1 VVKRTLLAA
10 ATVATVLGG
19 SSLAMAKDPERAAE
33 LFRQGR
39 EAMASHNVELAC
51 RRFAESESEDPREG
65 TLINL
70 ARCEEAL
77 GKLAAARQYWQQA
90 ADLAQGMGDPRADY
104 ALSELA
110 RIDGR
115 VPRLTVRLEGDA
127 PVDTMVRRDG
137 VDFGGASL
145 GVELPVEVGT
155 HSVRVVAP
163 GREPRDYVVELREGE
178 QRVLSV
184 SPGALLL
191 LPPGSPGGSEGA
203 AESSALPSPT
213 LRGLAYGLGG
223 VGIAAVAVG
232 AGFGVAALNDAS
244 AAAGHC
250 QGDVCD
256 APGTRA
262 RNDEESAASVATVGL
277 LSGAALLAAGAT
289 VRILT
294 PSPDERPLVRR
305 RLAYLVGGIGLAAT
319 SVGLVFGARAY
330 EQERESAAGCDGN
343 QCDHQGAAARRDAI
357 SAGNV
362 STAAVVG
369 GGAFLAG
376 GVALWLTAR
385 PRSGGTVGFGVG
397 GTPGTGASLRIDGSW

>member
-1 VVKRTLLAA
+1 
-10 ATVATVLGG
+10 
-19 SSLAMAKDPERAAE
+19 MAKDPETRCGAIPAGPRGQRQTTTSSWRAAD
-33 LFRQGR
+33 
-39 EAMASHNVELAC
+39 S
-51 RRFAESESEDPREG
+51 RRARARTPDEG

-110 RIDGR
+110 PAVLTGARAAW
-115 VPRLTVRLEGDA
+115 LTVRLDGDA
-127 PVDTMVRRDG
+127 PVDTVVRRDG

-145 GVELPVEVGT
+145 GVELPIEVGT

-163 GREPRDYVVELREGE
+163 GREPRDYVVELHEGE

-184 SPGALLL
+184 SPGALPLVSAT
-191 LPPGSPGGSEGA
+191 SPEGEA
-203 AESSALPSPT
+203 GATASPAPPSPT

-232 AGFGVAALNDAS
+232 AGFGVAALNDAG

-262 RNDEESAASVATVGL
+262 RNDEESAASVATVAL

-294 PSPDERPLVRR
+294 PSSDERPFVRR
-305 RLAYLVGGIGLAAT
+305 RLAYLVGGLASPRRAWG
-319 SVGLVFGARAY
+319 SSSGRGAYA
-330 EQERESAAGCDGN
+330 QERESAAGCEVN
-343 QCDHQGAAARRDAI
+343 NVCDHEGAAARRDAI
-357 SAGNV
+357 AAGNV

-369 GGAFLAG
+369 GGALLAG
-376 GVALWLTAR
+376 GAALWLTAR
-385 PRSGGTVGFGVG
+385 PRSSGAVGVGVG
-397 GTPGTGASLRIDGSW
+397 GTPGAGASLRVDGSW